1 MVFSHAPAALSNP
14 SLPSLGK
21 VVFATNKFSE
31 ARPYSEKI
39 TLPYEVVK
47 HCFKSEVSL
56 VHAQRKFEHITFD
69 QIDIECAGSFDVSA
83 PSLGDRYLLQ
93 LNFRGECLVR
103 QGESTYLAQSG
114 SVFVINPEAASTKSW
129 YNGCQQL
136 MVWINR
142 SALERVLQ
150 REIGYDLDHPLVFEW
165 PSDEQRLSNFA
176 FWQRIA
182 GILMQLKEGDERP
195 FHWRFVRGLE
205 HMFLLDLLT
214 SIPNNY
220 SDSLNRSDNFVAPYY
235 VRRVERFLQAN
246 LREAITMDDI
256 YRASGVSPRAL
267 FYGFRQ
273 FRRTTPMALLKKM
286 RLELARKELLI
297 SAREGGSVTEIAMNC
312 GFQNLSMFS
321 REYKTRFGEAPSDT
335 LRRGI
340 S

>member
-1 MVFSHAPAALSNP
+1 MMMDHAPAAP
-14 SLPSLGK
+14 SMPSLGR
-21 VVFATNKFSE
+21 VVFATDKFSE

-39 TLPYEVVK
+39 TLPYEIVN
-47 HCFKSEVSL
+47 HSLKSEVKFA
-56 VHAQRKFEHITFD
+56 HAQRKFEHITFD
-69 QIDIECAGSFDVSA
+69 QMDIQCAGSFDVAA

-93 LNFRGECLVR
+93 LNAHGECLVR
-103 QGESTYLAQSG
+103 QGESSYLAPPG
-114 SVFVINPEAASTKSW
+114 SVFVINPETASTKTW
-129 YNGCQQL
+129 YNGSKQL
-136 MVWINR
+136 MAWINR

-150 REIGYDLDHPLVFEW
+150 REIGYDLDRPLVFEW
-165 PSDEQRLSNFA
+165 PTTEHTLNNFA
-176 FWQRIA
+176 FWQRIG
-182 GILMQLKEGDERP
+182 GILMQLKQCDERP
-195 FHWRFVRGLE
+195 VHWRFIRGLE

-220 SDSLNRSDNFVAPYY
+220 SEDLDRAENLVAPYY

-246 LREAITMDDI
+246 LREPITMEDI
-256 YRASGVSPRAL
+256 YKASGVSPRAL

-273 FRRTTPMALLKKM
+273 FRKATPMALLKRM
-286 RLELARKELLI
+286 RLDLARKELLM

-321 REYKTRFGEAPSDT
+321 REYKMRFGEAPSDT